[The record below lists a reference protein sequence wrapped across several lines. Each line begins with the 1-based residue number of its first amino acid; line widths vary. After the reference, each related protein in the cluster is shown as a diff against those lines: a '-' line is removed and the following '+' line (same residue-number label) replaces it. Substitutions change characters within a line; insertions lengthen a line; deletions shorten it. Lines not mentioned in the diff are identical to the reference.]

1 MNIGLNAA
9 QARAKSSQDM
19 IVFDECTSI
28 MRAVITH
35 SAQGSYDT
43 YISDSTTMTES
54 TPSTTKIGTSNN
66 PTVNSGDTFII
77 NGSTITLG
85 ASGTNLNAI
94 IADINDAGVT
104 GVTASKDAGGYLVLN
119 ISLPAS
125 TTWSYEIG
133 TGTANAA
140 LGFAD
145 GIYVPPTPV
154 STTYFTS
161 WQGTI
166 TDRALENQMNS
177 VIKYFNNLGYKIE
190 RLTNSATGKTFKWH
204 IYW

>member
-28 MRAVITH
+28 MKAVITH
-35 SAQGSYDT
+35 SAAGSYDT
-43 YISDSTTMTES
+43 YVSDATTMTES
-54 TPSTTKIGTSNN
+54 TPSTTKIGTTNN
-66 PTVNSGDTFII
+66 PTVSVGDTFII
-77 NGSTITLG
+77 NGTTITLG
-85 ASGTNLNAI
+85 SSGTNLNSV
-94 IADINDAGVT
+94 IADINDASVT
-104 GVTASKDAGGYLVLN
+104 GVTASKDAGYLVLT
-119 ISLPAS
+119 IVLPAS

-133 TGTANAA
+133 SGTANAA
-140 LGFAD
+140 LGFTD
-145 GIYVPPTPV
+145 GIYVPPTPS

-177 VIKYFNNLGYKIE
+177 VIKYFNNLGYKLE

>member
-19 IVFDECTSI
+19 IVFDECTAI
-28 MRAVITH
+28 MKAVVTN
-35 SAQGSYDT
+35 SVAGDYDT
-43 YISDSTTMTES
+43 YVSDGTTMTES
-54 TPSTTKIGTSNN
+54 TPATIKIGTVNN
-66 PTVNSGDTFII
+66 PIISVGDTFII
-77 NGSTITLG
+77 NNTTITLG
-85 ASGTNLNAI
+85 TTGTNLNSV
-94 IADINDAGVT
+94 IADINDANVT
-104 GVTASKDAGGYLVLN
+104 GVTASKDAGYLVLS
-119 ISLPAS
+119 IVLPAS

-133 TGTANAA
+133 TGTANTA
-140 LGFAD
+140 LGITD
-145 GIYVPPTPV
+145 GIYVPPTPT

-166 TDRALENQMNS
+166 TNRALENQMNS

>member
-19 IVFDECTSI
+19 IVFDECTAI
-28 MRAVITH
+28 MKAVVTN
-35 SAQGSYDT
+35 SVAGDYDT
-43 YISDSTTMTES
+43 YVSDGTTMTES
-54 TPSTTKIGTSNN
+54 TPATLKIGTENN
-66 PTVNSGDTFII
+66 AT
-77 NGSTITLG
+77 
-85 ASGTNLNAI
+85 
-94 IADINDAGVT
+94 
-104 GVTASKDAGGYLVLN
+104 
-119 ISLPAS
+119 

-133 TGTANAA
+133 TGTANTA
-140 LGFAD
+140 LGITD
-145 GIYVPPTPV
+145 GIYVPPTPS

-166 TDRALENQMNS
+166 TNRALENQMNS
-177 VIKYFNNLGYKIE
+177 VIKYFNNLGYKLE

>member
-19 IVFDECTSI
+19 IVFDECTTI
-28 MRAVITH
+28 MRAVVTK
-35 SAQGSYDT
+35 SVAGDYDT
-43 YISDSTTMTES
+43 YVSDGTTMTES
-54 TPSTTKIGTSNN
+54 TPATIKIGTVNN
-66 PTVNSGDTFII
+66 PIISAGDTLII

-85 ASGTNLNAI
+85 TSGTNLNSV

-104 GVTASKDAGGYLVLN
+104 GVTASKDAGYLVLT
-119 ISLPAS
+119 IVLPAS

-133 TGTANAA
+133 TGTANAT
-140 LGFAD
+140 LGFTD
-145 GIYVPPTPV
+145 GIYVPPTPN

-166 TDRALENQMNS
+166 TNRALENQMNS

>member
-19 IVFDECTSI
+19 IVFDECTAI
-28 MRAVITH
+28 MKAVVTK
-35 SAQGSYDT
+35 SVAGDYDT
-43 YISDSTTMTES
+43 YVSDGTTMTES
-54 TPSTTKIGTSNN
+54 TPTTIKIGTVNN
-66 PTVNSGDTFII
+66 PTVSVGDTFII

-85 ASGTNLNAI
+85 TSGTNLNSV

-104 GVTASKDAGGYLVLN
+104 GVTAGKDAGYLVLT
-119 ISLPAS
+119 IVLSAS

-133 TGTANAA
+133 TGTANAT
-140 LGFAD
+140 LGFTD
-145 GIYVPPTPV
+145 GIYVPPTPS

-166 TDRALENQMNS
+166 TNRALENQMNS
-177 VIKYFNNLGYKIE
+177 VIKYFNNLGYKLA

>member
-19 IVFDECTSI
+19 IVFDECTAI
-28 MRAVITH
+28 MKAVVTT
-35 SAQGSYDT
+35 SVAGDYDT
-43 YISDSTTMTES
+43 YVSDGTTMTES
-54 TPSTTKIGTSNN
+54 TPATTKIGTVNN
-66 PTVNSGDTFII
+66 PIISAGDTLII

-85 ASGTNLNAI
+85 TSGTNLNSV

-104 GVTASKDAGGYLVLN
+104 DVTASKDAGYLVLN
-119 ISLPAS
+119 ITLPAT

-133 TGTANAA
+133 SGTANTA
-140 LGFAD
+140 LGFTD
-145 GIYVPPTPV
+145 GIYVPPTPN

-177 VIKYFNNLGYKIE
+177 VIKYFNNLGYKLE

>member
-9 QARAKSSQDM
+9 QGRAKSSQDM
-19 IVFDECTSI
+19 IVFDECTAI
-28 MRAVITH
+28 MRAVVTK
-35 SAQGSYDT
+35 SVAGDYDT
-43 YISDSTTMTES
+43 YVSDGTTMTES
-54 TPSTTKIGTSNN
+54 TPATIKIGTVNN
-66 PTVNSGDTFII
+66 PIISAGDTLII

-85 ASGTNLNAI
+85 TSGTNLNSV

-104 GVTASKDAGGYLVLN
+104 DVTASKDAGYLVLN
-119 ISLPAS
+119 ITLPAT

-133 TGTANAA
+133 SGTANTA
-140 LGFAD
+140 LGFTD
-145 GIYVPPTPV
+145 GIYVPPTPN

-177 VIKYFNNLGYKIE
+177 VIKYFNNLGYKLE

>member
-19 IVFDECTSI
+19 IVFDECTAI
-28 MRAVITH
+28 MKAVVTN
-35 SAQGSYDT
+35 SVAGDYDT
-43 YISDSTTMTES
+43 YVSDGTTMTES
-54 TPSTTKIGTSNN
+54 TPATIKIGTVNN
-66 PTVNSGDTFII
+66 PIISVGDTFII
-77 NGSTITLG
+77 NNTTITLG
-85 ASGTNLNAI
+85 TTGTNLN
-94 IADINDAGVT
+94 DANVT
-104 GVTASKDAGGYLVLN
+104 GVTASKDAGYLVLN
-119 ISLPAS
+119 IILPAT

-133 TGTANAA
+133 TGTANTA
-140 LGFAD
+140 LGFTD
-145 GIYVPPTPV
+145 GIYVPPTPI

-166 TDRALENQMNS
+166 TNRALENQMNS
-177 VIKYFNNLGYKIE
+177 VIKYFNNLGYKLE

>member
-19 IVFDECTSI
+19 IVFDECTAI
-28 MRAVITH
+28 MRAVVTK
-35 SAQGSYDT
+35 SVAGDYDT
-43 YISDSTTMTES
+43 YVSDGTTMTES
-54 TPSTTKIGTSNN
+54 TPATIKIGTVNN
-66 PTVNSGDTFII
+66 PIISAGDTLII

-85 ASGTNLNAI
+85 TSGTNLNSV

-104 GVTASKDAGGYLVLN
+104 DVTASKDAGYLVLN
-119 ISLPAS
+119 ITLPAT

-133 TGTANAA
+133 SGTANTA
-140 LGFAD
+140 LGFTD
-145 GIYVPPTPV
+145 GIYVPPTPN

-177 VIKYFNNLGYKIE
+177 VIKYFNNLGYKLE